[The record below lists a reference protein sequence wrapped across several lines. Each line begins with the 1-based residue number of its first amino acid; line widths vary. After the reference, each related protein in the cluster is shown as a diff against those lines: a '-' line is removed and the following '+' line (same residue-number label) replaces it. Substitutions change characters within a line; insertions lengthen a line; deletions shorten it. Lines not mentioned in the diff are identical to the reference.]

1 MRLNSNTKKS
11 FLFLLL
17 AGTLYGISFL
27 SGKFNAPEPEFIL
40 AHKVETALKNIIS
53 DYDSLLA
60 NDEIVTS
67 VATGR
72 LETRF
77 LDELKK
83 KPFSL
88 LAYKGDTLIFW
99 NENYVIPP
107 DFLVSAVSS
116 QEGNSIKLE
125 NGYYEIAK
133 TKKIVD
139 GQDYTFIR
147 LILLKYNFSVEN
159 NFLKN
164 SFNPA
169 FALPDYA
176 DISLNGLDGGTP
188 VNSRNGKTLFY
199 LESNHANA
207 FDRPDYFK
215 VVFLLLALTA
225 LLLAIFFAVRSI
237 TGRNAW
243 VALFVLASAFLFVR
257 WLTLIYNFPHGLYDF
272 NLFNPQLF
280 ASSALNKSLGDLAIN
295 LLLFFWIVAF
305 FYRNVKLRFAWNVP
319 AAARMLASTAVFL
332 VIFFSSRIL
341 SSLFE
346 SLLLDSKIPF
356 DLNDFLSLN
365 IYSFIGLGCLTL
377 ALSCFALLAAKLI
390 RLIASWKMEE
400 KFLLYSTGAA
410 FLIYLGAMAV
420 MRCPL
425 TEYIAAIAIV
435 MLILFLQRM
444 VLRELSLTTLS
455 NMIALIA
462 ALSMF
467 SSIYLYH
474 YNQNRDL
481 DRRKALARKLS
492 VERDLITEYL
502 FLDVQDK
509 ILNDL
514 FIRNYFRKPFI
525 STQEI
530 VDRITNKYFSGF
542 FRKYDVRV
550 YTLNT
555 DGKLLRSTRDEYLE
569 LLNDELLA
577 RAQQSLSDYL
587 FYIPKASGSYS
598 YISNLPIIHRGKLLG
613 SVVLELSPKTYSQ
626 ANLYPE
632 LLLEEKVKPPE
643 ILERYSYALY
653 SLGALVKKSG
663 NYPYPHRFAFK
674 GTVATDEFFE
684 VKEGDLVHLIYS
696 VSDDKRVIVSGEG
709 ASWIQPV
716 SVFSYLFCIYL
727 LFGLSFV
734 LARYTF
740 VALRYTNRYERPFS
754 MSFRDKIQF
763 SMIFI
768 IIFSFF
774 VIGYV
779 TITHFADEFESS
791 HNEHLIKKSADIRSA
806 IEYILKEDSTIL
818 SAQGLNTV
826 TVKSPIDLTALSD
839 IHGMDINIYDS
850 TGKIINTSQPEIFEK
865 GVLSRMMEPN
875 AFKNIA
881 LNRKTQFIQNE
892 HIGALNYL
900 SIYSPVRN
908 NEGRL
913 LAYLNLPYFAKERE
927 LNNEISSLL
936 ITLVNVYVLLLV
948 LAGVLAY
955 LLSDSVTRSLSAIS
969 EKLKL
974 VKLTMKN
981 EPIEWKSQDE
991 IGTLVA
997 EYNKMIAELEKSALL
1012 LAKSERES
1020 AWREMAKQIA
1030 HEIKNPL
1037 TPMKL
1042 SIQHLQ
1048 RSIAENDPRAQ
1059 ELAKKV
1065 SVTLIEQID
1074 NLAHIASEFS
1084 SFAKM
1089 PKAQNE
1095 VLNIADVVENAVNL
1109 FSEEKHVHIQFK
1121 KPEKEF
1127 NVFAD
1132 KNQLLSAFNNLVKN
1146 ASQAIPF
1153 ERAGVVH
1160 IELAAKNGSVL
1171 VSVKDN
1177 GIGISKE
1184 QAQKVFTP
1192 NFTTKSSGSGL
1203 GLALTREIIENA
1215 NGKIWFES
1223 TVDVGTTFF
1232 VELPEHKINE
1242 EVKVAA
1248 MPAR

>member
-11 FLFLLL
+11 FLFFLL
-17 AGTLYGISFL
+17 AGILYGFSFL
-27 SGKFNAPEPEFIL
+27 SAKLNAPDPEFML
-40 AHKVETALKNIIS
+40 TRNVESALNKIIS
-53 DYDSLLA
+53 DYDSILA
-60 NDEIVTS
+60 NEEIMNDI
-67 VATGR
+67 
-72 LETRF
+72 LKNK
-77 LDELKK
+77 LDSRYLNLLQE

-88 LAYKGDTLIFW
+88 LIYKGTELVFW
-99 NENYVIPP
+99 NENHVIPP
-107 DFLVSAVSS
+107 DFLINAVSA
-116 QEGNSIKLE
+116 QEGNSIKLD
-125 NGYYEIAK
+125 NGYYEISK
-133 TKKIVD
+133 SKKIFE
-139 GQDYTFIR
+139 GQDYSIIR
-147 LILLKYNFSVEN
+147 LILLKHNFSVEN

-164 SFNPA
+164 SFNPG
-169 FALPDYA
+169 FGLPDYT
-176 DISLNGLDGGTP
+176 DISLNGQDGGTP
-188 VNSRNGKTLFY
+188 VNNKSGKALFY
-199 LESNHANA
+199 LESNPSKAY
-207 FDRPDYFK
+207 DQPDYPK
-215 VVFLLLALTA
+215 VTLLLLALATLLFSVFFLLKNLFAQNTWIA
-225 LLLAIFFAVRSI
+225 LL
-237 TGRNAW
+237 
-243 VALFVLASAFLFVR
+243 ALTSAFAFIR

-295 LLLFFWIVAF
+295 LLMLLGIVVF
-305 FYRNVKLRFAWNVP
+305 FYRKVNLRFSWKGSALLKS
-319 AAARMLASTAVFL
+319 AAAIALFLMLFFL
-332 VIFFSSRIL
+332 SRAL

-377 ALSCFALLAAKLI
+377 ALSCFTLIAAKFI
-390 RLIASWKMEE
+390 QLIAAWEVKDSV
-400 KFLLYSTGAA
+400 LLSSTGFS
-410 FLIYLGAMAV
+410 FLFYLGAITLMGCPRSEYFAAV
-420 MRCPL
+420 
-425 TEYIAAIAIV
+425 AILL
-435 MLILFLQRM
+435 LILFLQRM
-444 VLRELSLTTLS
+444 VLRQLSLTSLS

-474 YNQNRDL
+474 FNQNRDL

-492 VERDLITEYL
+492 IERDLVTEYL
-502 FLDVQDK
+502 FLDVQER
-509 ILNDL
+509 IFNDL

-530 VDRITNKYFSGF
+530 VDRVINKYFSGF
-542 FRKYDVRV
+542 FRKYDVNV

-555 DGKLLRSTRDEYLE
+555 EGKLLRSTRDEYLE
-569 LLNDELLA
+569 LHNEELLA
-577 RAQQSLSDYL
+577 RAQQSELSDFL

-613 SVVLELSPKTYSQ
+613 SVVLELIPKTYSQ

-643 ILERYSYALY
+643 ILERYSYGLY
-653 SLGALVKKSG
+653 SLDALVKKSG
-663 NYPYPHRFAFK
+663 NYAYPHRFSFQK
-674 GTVATDEFFE
+674 KSPQDDFYE
-684 VKEGDLVHLIYS
+684 VKEDALVHLIYNAT
-696 VSDDKRVIVSGEG
+696 DDKQVIITGEHN
-709 ASWIQPV
+709 SFIQPV
-716 SVFSYLFCIYL
+716 SLFSYLFCIYL

-734 LARYTF
+734 LLRYMIVAARYK
-740 VALRYTNRYERPFS
+740 NRFERPFS

-779 TITHFADEFESS
+779 TISHFATEFESTHS
-791 HNEHLIKKSADIRSA
+791 EHLIKKSNDIRTA

-818 SAQGLNTV
+818 SSQTV
-826 TVKSPIDLTALSD
+826 NHSNSKSPIDLTALSD

-850 TGKIINTSQPEIFEK
+850 TGKVLNTSQPEIFEK
-865 GVLSRMMEPN
+865 GVLSSIMEPN
-875 AFKNIA
+875 AFKNVA
-881 LNRKTQFIQNE
+881 LKKKTQFIQNE
-892 HIGALNYL
+892 QIGNLHYL
-900 SIYSPVRN
+900 SIYSPIRN
-908 NEGRL
+908 HEGEL

-927 LNNEISSLL
+927 LNNEISLLL

-981 EPIEWKSQDE
+981 EPIEWKSHDE

-997 EYNKMIAELEKSALL
+997 EYNKMIAELEKSAVL

-1048 RSIAENDPRAQ
+1048 RSIAENDPRAH

-1095 VLNIADVVENAVNL
+1095 ALNISDVIQTSVNL
-1109 FSEEKHVHIQFK
+1109 FNEEKHVNIQFK
-1121 KPEKEF
+1121 RPEKEF
-1127 NVFAD
+1127 NVFSD

-1153 ERAGVVH
+1153 ERKGV
-1160 IELAAKNGSVL
+1160 IQISLSSKNGNVIA
-1171 VSVKDN
+1171 SVKDN
-1177 GIGISKE
+1177 GIGISSE

-1192 NFTTKSSGSGL
+1192 NFTTKTSGSGL
-1203 GLALTREIIENA
+1203 GLALTKEIIENA

-1223 TVDVGTTFF
+1223 EMNVGTTFF
-1232 VELPEHKINE
+1232 IELPEYRSN
-1242 EVKVAA
+1242 
-1248 MPAR
+1248 

>member
-1 MRLNSNTKKS
+1 MQLNSHTKKS

-17 AGTLYGISFL
+17 AALLYSFSFL
-27 SGKFNAPEPEFIL
+27 SSKLNAPDPEFVL
-40 AHKVETALKNIIS
+40 TKKVEAALSKIIS

-60 NDEIVTS
+60 NEEIMNDVFKNKLDS
-67 VATGR
+67 R
-72 LETRF
+72 YLEI
-77 LDELKK
+77 LQK
-83 KPFSL
+83 KPYSFL
-88 LAYKGDTLIFW
+88 IYKGTELVFW
-99 NENYVIPP
+99 NENKVIPP
-107 DFLVSAVSS
+107 DFLVNAVAS

-125 NGYYEIAK
+125 NGYYEISK
-133 TKKIVD
+133 SKKIFD
-139 GQDYTFIR
+139 GQDYSVIR
-147 LILLKYNFSVEN
+147 LILLKHNFSVEN

-164 SFNPA
+164 SFNPI
-169 FALPDYA
+169 FELPDYT
-176 DISLNGLDGGTP
+176 DLSLNGQDGGTP
-188 VNSRNGKTLFY
+188 VNNRSGKALFY
-199 LESNHANA
+199 LESNPSRAY
-207 FDRPDYFK
+207 DYPDYPK
-215 VVFLLLALTA
+215 VALFLLALASLLFAVFFLLKNFSVQNAWIA
-225 LLLAIFFAVRSI
+225 LL
-237 TGRNAW
+237 
-243 VALFVLASAFLFVR
+243 ALVSAFTFIR

-295 LLLFFWIVAF
+295 LLMLFWIVVF
-305 FYRNVKLRFAWNVP
+305 FYRNVKLRFSWNGTP
-319 AAARMLASTAVFL
+319 YLKFIAAVAIFL
-332 VIFFSSRIL
+332 LLFFSSRIL

-377 ALSCFALLAAKLI
+377 ALSCFTLISAKFIQLI
-390 RLIASWKMEE
+390 SAWNASGKT
-400 KFLLYSTGAA
+400 LLYATLLS
-410 FLIYLGAMAV
+410 FLIYLGAMWLIGCPHSEYFAAV
-420 MRCPL
+420 
-425 TEYIAAIAIV
+425 AILLLV
-435 MLILFLQRM
+435 LFLQRM
-444 VLRELSLTTLS
+444 VLQQLSLTSLS

-474 YNQNRDL
+474 FNQNRDL

-492 VERDLITEYL
+492 IERDLITEYL
-502 FLDVQDK
+502 FIDVQKK

-514 FIRNYFRKPFI
+514 FIRNYFRRPFI

-530 VDRITNKYFSGF
+530 VDRVINKYFSGF
-542 FRKYDVRV
+542 FRKYDVHV

-555 DGKLLRSTRDEYLE
+555 EGKLLRSTKDEYLE

-577 RAQQSLSDYL
+577 RVQQTESDYL
-587 FYIPKASGSYS
+587 FYIPKASGSYA

-613 SVVLELSPKTYSQ
+613 SVVLELTPKTYSQ

-632 LLLEEKVKPPE
+632 LLLEEKVKPPD
-643 ILERYSYALY
+643 ILDRYSYALY
-653 SLGALVKKSG
+653 SLGSLVKKSG
-663 NYPYPHRFAFK
+663 NYAYPHRFPFQQNSPQ
-674 GTVATDEFFE
+674 DEFYE
-684 VKEGDLVHLIYS
+684 VKEDALVHLVYNAS
-696 VSDDKRVIVSGEG
+696 EDKEVIITGGHS
-709 ASWIQPV
+709 SFIQPI
-716 SVFSYLFCIYL
+716 SLFSYLFCIYL

-734 LARYTF
+734 L
-740 VALRYTNRYERPFS
+740 LRYMIIAVRYRNRYERPFS

-779 TITHFADEFESS
+779 TISHFASEFEST
-791 HNEHLIKKSADIRSA
+791 HNEHLIEKQNDIRTA

-818 SAQGLNTV
+818 SSQTTTN
-826 TVKSPIDLTALSD
+826 SPIDLSALSD

-850 TGKIINTSQPEIFEK
+850 TGKVLNTSQPEIFEK
-865 GVLSRMMEPN
+865 GVLSSMMEPT
-875 AFKNIA
+875 AFKNVA
-881 LNRKTQFIQNE
+881 LKKKTQFIQNE
-892 HIGALNYL
+892 QIGNLHYL
-900 SIYSPVRN
+900 SIYSPIRN
-908 NEGRL
+908 YEGNL

-927 LNNEISSLL
+927 LNNEISALL

-981 EPIEWKSQDE
+981 EPIEWKSNDE

-997 EYNKMIAELEKSALL
+997 EYNKMISELEKSALL

-1048 RSIAENDPRAQ
+1048 RSIAENDPRAH

-1074 NLAHIASEFS
+1074 NLAHIANEFS

-1095 VLNIADVVENAVNL
+1095 VLNIADVIENSVNL
-1109 FSEEKHVHIQFK
+1109 FSEEKHVQIQFN
-1121 KPEKEF
+1121 KPEKQF
-1127 NVFAD
+1127 KVFAD

-1153 ERAGVVH
+1153 EREGIVQ
-1160 IELAAKNGSVL
+1160 IELVSKNGSVIA
-1171 VSVKDN
+1171 SVKDN
-1177 GIGISKE
+1177 GIGISSD

-1223 TVDVGTTFF
+1223 TVNTGTTFF
-1232 VELPEHKINE
+1232 IELPEHK
-1242 EVKVAA
+1242 
-1248 MPAR
+1248 